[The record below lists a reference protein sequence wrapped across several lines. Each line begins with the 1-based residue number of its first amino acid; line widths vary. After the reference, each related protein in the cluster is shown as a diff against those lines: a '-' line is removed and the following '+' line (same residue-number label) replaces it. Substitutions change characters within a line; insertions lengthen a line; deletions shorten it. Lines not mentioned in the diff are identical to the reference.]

1 VGWERCGRASHFL
14 PYLIDKSYAEVLSCY
29 CHMISFSRV
38 SFESNIN
45 LALLCHR
52 VSTFTGQASAMD
64 AFISRK
70 RTRLSDQNDDL
81 KQTLTLKARNDTS
94 EDEDS
99 TDFKLA
105 LLASLHPGHDDETL
119 LEALLISEGS
129 VGKASDALD
138 CNSTIS
144 PRKKLAT
151 WKNGVGYQSSLSS
164 FNIKR
169 DRVGDSNA
177 KGKKPLTKKGRT
189 LYLYSPEDIEK
200 HTPCSIIHNFL
211 RPEEADALLLE
222 LLKETPTFHRETFKL
237 FDKVVQSPHSM
248 GFYVDTLDEAETQKT
263 DYVYNGSYIEVL

>member
-1 VGWERCGRASHFL
+1 
-14 PYLIDKSYAEVLSCY
+14 
-29 CHMISFSRV
+29 MISFSRV
-38 SFESNIN
+38 SFETNFAISP
-45 LALLCHR
+45 ALLCRR
-52 VSTFTGQASAMD
+52 VSIFTGQASTMD
-64 AFISRK
+64 VFISRK

-81 KQTLTLKARNDTS
+81 KQTLTLKARNDTP

-129 VGKASDALD
+129 VGKASEALN
-138 CNSTIS
+138 CNSTVS

-151 WKNGVGYQSSLSS
+151 WKNGIGYQSSLSS
-164 FNIKR
+164 FNINR
-169 DRVGDSNA
+169 DGVGDSNA

-211 RPEEADALLLE
+211 PPEEADALLLE

-237 FDKVVQSPHSM
+237 FDKVVRSPHSM
-248 GFYVDTLDEAETQKT
+248 GFYVDTLGEAETQKT